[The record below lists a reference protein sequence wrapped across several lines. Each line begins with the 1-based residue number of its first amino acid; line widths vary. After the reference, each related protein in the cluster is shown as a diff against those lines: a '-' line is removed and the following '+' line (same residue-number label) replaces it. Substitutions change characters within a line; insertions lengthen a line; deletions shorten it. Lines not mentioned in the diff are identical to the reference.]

1 MVPEVPSELANPAAD
16 PKFVALRKPFA
27 DTKTGPLNVLEVPEI
42 VTPPVPL
49 SFETPPVPLMT
60 PVRKA
65 RDPACAFCRLSVPV
79 LMTMLLEIVHCGR
92 PVPPGVVPEE
102 TEILGLA
109 PENDSGLPEIVSIG
123 VLLPALPVTWR

>member
-1 MVPEVPSELANPAAD
+1 MVPEVPSALANPAAD

-79 LMTMLLEIVHCGR
+79 LMTMSLVIV
-92 PVPPGVVPEE
+92 
-102 TEILGLA
+102 TWGL
-109 PENDSGLPEIVSIG
+109 V
-123 VLLPALPVTWR
+123 LPVAVPD